1 MQKNIRI
8 HMCYTNETNAYLDN
22 SLAHVCG
29 YFSST
34 VYKGYFF
41 LVDSYCLKLI
51 CGSSVAWILRW
62 NIHSQRLYNT
72 PSLNVQTFATYFS
85 EMYIS

>member
-34 VYKGYFF
+34 VYKGFF
-41 LVDSYCLKLI
+41 LFKIDLL
-51 CGSSVAWILRW
+51 
-62 NIHSQRLYNT
+62 
-72 PSLNVQTFATYFS
+72 
-85 EMYIS
+85 

>member
-1 MQKNIRI
+1 MCFKNTKYTEIYFTHAINIRI
-8 HMCYTNETNAYLDN
+8 HMCYTNETNAYLDK

-41 LVDSYCLKLI
+41 FE
-51 CGSSVAWILRW
+51 WIG
-62 NIHSQRLYNT
+62 I
-72 PSLNVQTFATYFS
+72 V
-85 EMYIS
+85 